1 MRLKRV
7 LNVCVQLFT
16 GADPAVSGPAGGRG
30 AAPGPEVLLDRPG
43 IVPQRAPSLWTQ
55 KRLGAS
61 LTGGKSLYILIR
73 CFSNDLKQFGR
84 VF

>member
-1 MRLKRV
+1 MRPKPV
-7 LNVCVQLFT
+7 LCVCVQLFT

-30 AAPGPEVLLDRPG
+30 EAPGPEVLLDRPG

-61 LTGGKSLYILIR
+61 LTGGKSLYVLIR
-73 CFSNDLKQFGR
+73 CISNNILEFGR